1 MIITSKIIFFIL
13 LKKKSNTSSYQNYNN
28 YSFCITSIDNH
39 TNNIYKHRHKER
51 ERSFVIDIECI
62 EYDSVCFRTRRR
74 TNVSL
79 SLFLPKIILYRY
91 TNKYNNETVVKN
103 TRKRLRKN

>member
-1 MIITSKIIFFIL
+1 MMIISEIIFFIL

-28 YSFCITSIDNH
+28 YSFCITNVDNH
-39 TNNIYKHRHKER
+39 TNNVYKHRYKER
-51 ERSFVIDIECI
+51 ERSFVIDI